1 MKKFFYGKHNI
12 SSSDIRAVVNSL
24 KSNVISQ
31 GPELEKLELNAA
43 KYCGAKY
50 CVAVSSASA
59 ALHLSC
65 IALNLKKPFYG
76 VTSPITFVA
85 TVNAILNSGG
95 SFDLIDIEKEDF
107 NIDPNEFLKFIRKKL
122 KKTKPI
128 PKLIIP
134 VHFAGQPAKMKEI
147 KKICTKYKI
156 KIIEDASQA
165 LGANYNG
172 KKIGC
177 CEFSDITVFS
187 LHPVKSITSGDGG
200 LILTNSNQ
208 IYKSLLSLRIN
219 GIEKKGNKSWEH
231 DMKFIGLN
239 YKISEMN
246 CALANS
252 QLKRLDNFIK
262 KRKSIAQFY
271 IKNLN
276 KKNF

>member
-31 GPELEKLELNAA
+31 GPELEKLELNVA

-122 KKTKPI
+122 KK
-128 PKLIIP
+128 
-134 VHFAGQPAKMKEI
+134 
-147 KKICTKYKI
+147 KK
-156 KIIEDASQA
+156 
-165 LGANYNG
+165 
-172 KKIGC
+172 
-177 CEFSDITVFS
+177 
-187 LHPVKSITSGDGG
+187 
-200 LILTNSNQ
+200 TNS
-208 IYKSLLSLRIN
+208 
-219 GIEKKGNKSWEH
+219 
-231 DMKFIGLN
+231 
-239 YKISEMN
+239 
-246 CALANS
+246 
-252 QLKRLDNFIK
+252 
-262 KRKSIAQFY
+262 
-271 IKNLN
+271 
-276 KKNF
+276 